1 MASWWRPS
9 TWFRSGVRAMALEA
23 PGQHRQLARLRY
35 EGAKSDHLTSSWIA
49 GDGDPSSEIGP
60 DLGRLRFRAREAERN
75 RGLATRILDV
85 FESTVIGPVGAR
97 PRFFVTARGGA
108 SLPGYDTQLADAWR
122 AWAKDASAADRLT
135 FQALQALALRS
146 MIRDGEALGRLRPRR
161 LEDMAT
167 VPLQIE
173 LLEADHLDTLR
184 NTELS
189 NGGRIVNGV
198 ESDAIGRIVA
208 YWLFRRHPGDRTG
221 LNMIDSVRVPAE
233 SIVHPFRATR
243 AGQRRGPSWLAPVL
257 DSIWHHTEL
266 RRAERVRFRAS
277 ACTFATVSGAND
289 DGDDGINPVE
299 PMDGEEAGPTGFV
312 EDSDGNPVNQMIP
325 GLIANVTHGKEL
337 KLHVPQAAIGYADAI
352 RVEERDI
359 ARGIGI
365 MYEAL
370 SGDLSAVNWASFR
383 VGDVRFRALV
393 DMIRANVLEPL
404 FLDPIAKTWIDL
416 GLASG
421 RISIPPGASVR
432 VEWRWLP
439 HEEMD
444 REASAKADTA
454 EMRVG
459 GKSFEQFCESRG
471 TTMDEQIASHKRS
484 LDALTAAGVIL
495 DGIPAQV
502 TNGGQAQQAPPA
514 AQ

>member
-35 EGAKSDHLTSSWIA
+35 EGAKTDHLTSSWIA
-49 GDGDPSSEIGP
+49 GGGDADAEIGP
-60 DLGRLRFRAREAERN
+60 DLARLRQRARESERN
-75 RGLATRILDV
+75 RGLATRILDL
-85 FESTVIGPVGAR
+85 FESTVIGAVGAR
-97 PRFFVTARGGA
+97 PRFFVTTRNGA
-108 SLPGYDTQLADAWR
+108 ELAAYDSQLADVWR
-122 AWAKDASAADRLT
+122 AWAKEASASDRLT
-135 FQALQALALRS
+135 FQALQALVLRS
-146 MIRDGEALGRLRPRR
+146 IVRDGEVIGRLRPRR
-161 LEDMAT
+161 LEDVAS

-173 LLEADHLDTLR
+173 VLEADHLDTLK
-184 NTELS
+184 NLELP

-198 ESDAIGRIVA
+198 ESDAIGRVVA
-208 YWLFRRHPGDRTG
+208 YWLFRRHPGDSNS
-221 LNMIDSVRVPAE
+221 LSMIDSVRVPAD

-299 PMDGEEAGPTGFV
+299 PADGEEAGPTGFV
-312 EDSDGNPVNQMIP
+312 EDGDGNPVNQMIP

-337 KLHVPQAAIGYADAI
+337 KLHVPQAAIGYSDAI

-359 ARGIGI
+359 ARGVGL

-404 FLDPIAKTWIDL
+404 FLDPIAKAWIDL

-444 REASAKADTA
+444 REASAKADVA
-454 EMRVG
+454 EMRAG
-459 GKSFEQFCESRG
+459 RKSFEHFCEALG
-471 TTMDEQIASHKRS
+471 TTMPEQIASHKRS
-484 LDALTAAGVIL
+484 LDALTAAGVML
-495 DGIPAQV
+495 DGIPAQL
-502 TNGGQAQQAPPA
+502 TNGGQAQQAQPA
-514 AQ
+514 PV